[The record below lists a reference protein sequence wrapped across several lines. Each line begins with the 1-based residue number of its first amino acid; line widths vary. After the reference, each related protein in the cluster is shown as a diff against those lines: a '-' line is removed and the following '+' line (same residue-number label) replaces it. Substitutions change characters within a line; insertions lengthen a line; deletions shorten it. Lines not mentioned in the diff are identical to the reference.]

1 MSGRD
6 LAGLRLVDLRPAEWL
21 VAAYFCYVAAIVPF
35 FPAARGRTWAAGAL
49 AALIVAAMLWL
60 ARMDS
65 RWRDWMP
72 LLYTLIAY
80 RQMDWFTPA
89 ASDHRFDLR
98 WIGWDRWLL
107 DERGL
112 RAAIESAGSL
122 LPALLESC
130 YLLVYAVAPVALW
143 ALLAHGRRDQIQR
156 WWLAYLAG
164 TLGAYALLPFFP

>member
-1 MSGRD
+1 MAGRD

-143 ALLAHGRRDQIQR
+143 ALLPT
-156 WWLAYLAG
+156 AG
-164 TLGAYALLPFFP
+164 ATKSSDGGWRI